1 MLSLITLRSEL
12 RLHTGQD
19 ELDLPDPDADLLL
32 NRTYWEI
39 QEKFHLRQTEASTT
53 FPTVASQREYDL
65 PPSFES
71 LRISAIRDNE
81 TFKDNLLDRMSIKQY
96 ENTYIAD
103 TESEGKPKKYYRSND
118 TIVFWPTPDQVY
130 TVVLHYLQQLDDLT
144 DANLDPQLPRS
155 WQEMLLQGAVYRGF
169 YRNNDYKKG
178 DSAKAAYIQLIQSA
192 IPVESKEEWD
202 SSRARVLPLGRDYP

>member
-1 MLSLITLRSEL
+1 
-12 RLHTGQD
+12 
-19 ELDLPDPDADLLL
+19 
-32 NRTYWEI
+32 
-39 QEKFHLRQTEASTT
+39 
-53 FPTVASQREYDL
+53 
-65 PPSFES
+65 
-71 LRISAIRDNE
+71 
-81 TFKDNLLDRMSIKQY
+81 MSIKQY